1 MGILA
6 SHVPSIEQLRP
17 GVIEVIEG
25 AATKKFF
32 GNYPILDGTK
42 DTRQDI
48 EIEGM
53 DQQQQKDRSGLIH
66 RVSAHSEA
74 LICL

>member
-17 GVIEVIEG
+17 GVVEVIEG

-32 GNYPILDGTK
+32 GNYPILEATK
-42 DTRQDI
+42 EYLQDKR
-48 EIEGM
+48 
-53 DQQQQKDRSGLIH
+53 D
-66 RVSAHSEA
+66 
-74 LICL
+74 

>member
-17 GVIEVIEG
+17 GVVEVIDG

-32 GNYPILDGTK
+32 GNESILSRNLSSGS
-42 DTRQDI
+42 Q
-48 EIEGM
+48 E
-53 DQQQQKDRSGLIH
+53 QQ
-66 RVSAHSEA
+66 
-74 LICL
+74 